1 MQEEVKSI
9 VENSSA
15 TLRLIFST
23 IPEEREMLIAMLGE
37 LSFHAFEEPENGL
50 VAYIEE
56 EHFSKDKTEALIN
69 SSIFYNTKL
78 TSSERILW
86 ENWNQVWESEYEPV
100 LIPPFCAVI
109 ASFHETPQGFEHI
122 VKIQPQ
128 MSFGTGHHETTRL
141 MIELMAELSF
151 TDTKVLDMG
160 CGTGILGILAR
171 KLGASEVTGIDIE
184 EHAILNCYENV
195 ALNQLT
201 GFTWICGTA
210 NAIPDLQVNYILAN
224 INRNILL
231 QDVLVY
237 KSSLIV
243 GGKILLSGFFDF
255 DVSLI
260 KDCYTK
266 SGFSLLNE
274 KSENNWSALVFEL
287 L

>member
-1 MQEEVKSI
+1 MQEEVKPI

-56 EHFSKDKTEALIN
+56 EHFSKDRTEALIN

-78 TSSERILW
+78 NGTERILW

-109 ASFHETPQGFEHI
+109 AAFHELPSGFEHI
-122 VKIQPQ
+122 ISIQPQ
-128 MSFGTGHHETTRL
+128 MSFGTGHHPTTRL
-141 MIELMAELSF
+141 MIELMAEYSF
-151 TDTKVLDMG
+151 NNAKVLDMG

-171 KLGASEVTGIDIE
+171 MLGASEVTGIDIE

-237 KSSLIV
+237 KSNLIV

-255 DVSLI
+255 DVSII